1 MNKNNRTV
9 LLFVLLLF
17 ISGFIKAEKINKEKA
32 LEVAENFFSCE
43 LKIKTDKSS
52 LNYFALNCE
61 NKDQFTAMHV
71 FSGKNLYIIIAG
83 DDRVFPIIA
92 YSTESSFPTKGEV
105 IALDKW
111 LDNSAKAIA
120 AEAGLKATVSD
131 KIKEAWH
138 FYLSKEKSGS
148 ISRNSKSVMPL
159 LQTYWNQD
167 AGYNYYCP
175 PHPAGPDG
183 KCYAGCVATAMSQ
196 VMRYYK
202 FPAHGTGNYS
212 YHHQAFGDLI
222 VNFSQSYYDWANM
235 GISIT
240 NNDPDTIKRN
250 AIAKLMYD
258 CGISVGMY
266 YTPSGSSSF
275 LERTQY
281 PLYNNYKYRRYITYA
296 ERANY
301 NDEIWRNMI
310 TDNLDM
316 HYPILYGG
324 QDLSVGGHA
333 WVCDGYQSNNYFH
346 FNWGWGGAGNGF
358 FYLNNLHSG
367 NGNFNYYQ
375 DMVYNIVPDTA
386 IYPLCN
392 SKVYTSQTFTFNDGS
407 FTDDYMNNTN
417 CQWLIK
423 PDTGVSIK
431 LEFISFRTEA
441 NNDILTVYDG
451 ETTSSPILGSFSGTA
466 LPPTLYSTTGKM
478 LLVFVS
484 NTTVTDMG
492 WKVKYTT
499 DNVGISESKNDNL
512 LQIYPNPAKKQL
524 NIRNNNSLQG
534 RVRFSIF
541 NTMGMLVLQTDKTV
555 DSGIESECIDIST
568 LKQGVYL
575 LNAESEKGNFYI
587 KFIVE

>member
-1 MNKNNRTV
+1 MNKINKTV
-9 LLFVLLLF
+9 LLFVCLLF
-17 ISGFIKAEKINKEKA
+17 ISGFIKAEIINKDKA
-32 LEVAENFFSCE
+32 LKVAENFFSRE
-43 LKIKTDKSS
+43 LKINTDKSS
-52 LNYFALNCE
+52 LTYVSLNSEE
-61 NKDQFTAMHV
+61 NGQFTAMHV
-71 FSGKNLYIIIAG
+71 FSNKNSYIIIAG

-105 IALDKW
+105 KALDAW
-111 LDNSAKAIA
+111 INNSTKAIT
-120 AEAGLKATVSD
+120 AESRLKSTVSD
-131 KIKEAWH
+131 KIKDAWY
-138 FYLSKEKSGS
+138 FYLSNEKSGS
-148 ISRNSKSVMPL
+148 ITGNSKSVMPL

-202 FPAHGTGNYS
+202 YPAHGTGNYS
-212 YHHQAFGDLI
+212 YHHQAFGDLM

-240 NNDPDTIKRN
+240 NNDPDTVKRN

-333 WVCDGYQSNNYFH
+333 WVCDGYQGNNYFH

-367 NGNFNYYQ
+367 NGDFNYYQ
-375 DMVYNIVPDTA
+375 DMVYNIVPDSNN
-386 IYPLCN
+386 YPLCN

-441 NNDILTVYDG
+441 NNDILTIYDG

-484 NTTVTDMG
+484 NSSVTDMG
-492 WKVKYTT
+492 WKLKYTT
-499 DNVGISESKNDNL
+499 DNVGISENNKDNL
-512 LQIYPNPAKKQL
+512 LQIYPNPAQKQL

-534 RVRFSIF
+534 KVRFSIL
-541 NTMGMLVLQTDKTV
+541 NTMGMQVLQTERIIDT
-555 DSGIESECIDIST
+555 GLESECIDISS
-568 LKQGVYL
+568 LKQGVYF
-575 LNAESEKGNFYI
+575 LNAESEKAKFHS